1 MNIQDTLTR
10 FYALQEKLSAYRHA
24 VELIYYDGATTAP
37 KATAENR
44 AHALGI
50 LSEECYRLST
60 GDEML
65 SYLDILSEER
75 DSLSTKD
82 RRCLELALRDTK
94 ELKSI
99 PLNEYVEYQR
109 LIVEAEDVWHDA
121 KENNDFAAFCPYLE
135 KIFDAKRRF
144 AKYCEPDT
152 DPYDYCLGQFEDGLT
167 TKRCDEFFAVLK
179 SHLLPL
185 ISEISNAPQ
194 IDTSCLHGNFS
205 DAAQTKLSYRLMDT
219 MKIDRTHCGLGTT
232 LHPFTTSIGSHHDV
246 RITTNFKSDDFSSSM
261 FSVIHEGGHALYDM
275 NSDDSF
281 AYTFLDGGVSM
292 GIHES
297 QSRFYE
303 NIIGRSRAF
312 INMIFPT
319 ICDCLDIKDAT
330 ADDLYRAVNAVSPSL
345 IRTEAD
351 EVTYCL
357 HVMIRY
363 ELERAVMNGTVAV
376 RDLPREWNRLYREY
390 LGVEVPDDTH
400 GVLQDSHWSGGMIGY
415 FPSYALGSAYGAHF
429 LAKMRDELDVDT
441 LISDGNFAPIN
452 EWNRKK
458 IWRHGCMLKPDEL
471 LAETLGESFD
481 PTYYTDYLEKKY
493 KALYGIA

>member
-1 MNIQDTLTR
+1 MNTQEILTK
-10 FYALQEKLSAYRHA
+10 FYALQEKLSAYNHA

-65 SYLDILSEER
+65 SCIDALADVR
-75 DSLSTKD
+75 DSLSPKD
-82 RRCLELALRDTK
+82 RRCLELAERETRELR
-94 ELKSI
+94 SI
-99 PLNEYVEYQR
+99 PIEEYVEYQR

-121 KENNDFAAFCPYLE
+121 KENNDFDAFCPYLE
-135 KIFDAKRRF
+135 KIFDTKRRF
-144 AKYCEPDT
+144 ASYCDSEA

-167 TKRCDEFFAVLK
+167 TQKCDEFFAVLK
-179 SHLLPL
+179 TRLLPL
-185 ISEISNAPQ
+185 IAELSGAEQ
-194 IDTSCLHGNFS
+194 IDTSPLHGNFS
-205 DAAQTKLSYRLMDT
+205 DTDQLKLSLRLMDK
-219 MKIDRTHCGLGTT
+219 MGIDRRRCGLGTT
-232 LHPFTTSIGSHHDV
+232 LHPFTTSIGSHRDV

-275 NSDDSF
+275 SSDEEL

-303 NIIGRSRAF
+303 NLIGRSRAF
-312 INMIFPT
+312 IDMIAP
-319 ICDCLDIKDAT
+319 DVRECLKLPSLT
-330 ADDLYRAVNAVSPSL
+330 AEELYRAVNCVTPSL

-363 ELERAVMNGTVAV
+363 ELERAVMNGSVAV
-376 RDLPREWNRLYREY
+376 RELPREWNRLYREY

-415 FPSYALGSAYGAHF
+415 FPSYALGSAYGAQF
-429 LAKMRDELDVDT
+429 LDKMREDIDVDAC
-441 LISDGNFAPIN
+441 ISRGDFAPIN
-452 EWNRKK
+452 EWNREK
-458 IWRHGCMLKPDEL
+458 IWHHGCMLKPGEL
-471 LAETLGESFD
+471 LADVLGEDFD
-481 PTYYTDYLEKKY
+481 PTHYTDYLEKKY